1 MSLIMTAIEDKR
13 EKEEVKEILVD
24 YIFTARD
31 FPFLFS
37 ESKKLFLNIKLKLK
51 MKSDMGYD
59 IYLSAT

>member
-37 ESKKLFLNIKLKLK
+37 ESKKLFLNIC
-51 MKSDMGYD
+51 
-59 IYLSAT
+59 

>member
-1 MSLIMTAIEDKR
+1 MSLIMTGIEDKR
-13 EKEEVKEILVD
+13 EKQEVKEILVD

-31 FPFLFS
+31 FPFPFS